1 MWQWLGLKLRLL
13 SELRGGFAQQNNRR
27 SPRDRDRSCCPWTR
41 HWFARVALPSHLLVS
56 YASVL
61 FPVWIPFQRQERS
74 ARGNAPEF
82 PTPSDAVR
90 SRRHNRDL
98 PVDSI
103 WEYNQSL
110 PILRATRGYGVFHT
124 SIESYFLLHAAL
136 VSNLPV
142 LHRSHVRGVDPVR
155 ATRCACRDRRIIG
168 RRLHVNGLRERL
180 LTLEHQDRF
189 CRALLFP
196 PGFVAAES
204 KMLDGRRFPAWTL
217 PLCALGWIIASL
229 WNPKAA
235 NLAGETIGNPALF
248 LLASICGIW
257 ALARLARLTATSRA
271 LSFLGKN
278 TLPIFAFNY
287 PLNLFAQWLFAPTT
301 PWFVFAASEMALAVG
316 FVFLLRRI
324 PAIAR
329 VFSIESGQRASP
341 TAV

>member
-1 MWQWLGLKLRLL
+1 MPLFFFLSGYLFNGKRGPLEVMRRNSRRLL
-13 SELRGGFAQQNNRR
+13 MPYAVAAAIAIFPSILFGNTTSLSQFFVQLGGTAYSIPR
-27 SPRDRDRSCCPWTR
+27 SNLTFYCTPLWFLTCLFCTEAMYAALTRYARHVVHVVIAASLVVGCTLMAFVKGFSPWNIKIA
-41 HWFARVALPSHLLVS
+41 FVALFYFHL
-56 YASVL
+56 
-61 FPVWIPFQRQERS
+61 
-74 ARGNAPEF
+74 
-82 PTPSDAVR
+82 
-90 SRRHNRDL
+90 
-98 PVDSI
+98 
-103 WEYNQSL
+103 
-110 PILRATRGYGVFHT
+110 
-124 SIESYFLLHAAL
+124 
-136 VSNLPV
+136 
-142 LHRSHVRGVDPVR
+142 
-155 ATRCACRDRRIIG
+155 
-168 RRLHVNGLRERL
+168 
-180 LTLEHQDRF
+180 
-189 CRALLFP
+189 
-196 PGFVAAES
+196 GFVAAES

-316 FVFLLRRI
+316 FVFLLRHI

>member
-1 MWQWLGLKLRLL
+1 MDLRNRTIDAARGIGIVLVVLGHAIGLPEWLFRVIYSCHMPLFFFLSGYLFNGKRSPLEVMRRNSRRLL
-13 SELRGGFAQQNNRR
+13 MPYAVAAAIAIFPSILFGNTTSLSQFFVQLGGTAYSIPR
-27 SPRDRDRSCCPWTR
+27 SNLTFYCTPLWFLTCLFCTEAMYAALTRYARHVVHVVIAASLVVGCTLMAFVKGFSPWNIKIA
-41 HWFARVALPSHLLVS
+41 FVALFYFHL
-56 YASVL
+56 
-61 FPVWIPFQRQERS
+61 
-74 ARGNAPEF
+74 
-82 PTPSDAVR
+82 
-90 SRRHNRDL
+90 
-98 PVDSI
+98 
-103 WEYNQSL
+103 
-110 PILRATRGYGVFHT
+110 
-124 SIESYFLLHAAL
+124 
-136 VSNLPV
+136 
-142 LHRSHVRGVDPVR
+142 
-155 ATRCACRDRRIIG
+155 
-168 RRLHVNGLRERL
+168 
-180 LTLEHQDRF
+180 
-189 CRALLFP
+189 
-196 PGFVAAES
+196 GFVAAES

>member
-1 MWQWLGLKLRLL
+1 
-13 SELRGGFAQQNNRR
+13 
-27 SPRDRDRSCCPWTR
+27 
-41 HWFARVALPSHLLVS
+41 VS

-74 ARGNAPEF
+74 ARGHAQEF

-90 SRRHNRDL
+90 SCRRNRDL

-136 VSNLPV
+136 
-142 LHRSHVRGVDPVR
+142 
-155 ATRCACRDRRIIG
+155 
-168 RRLHVNGLRERL
+168 L
-180 LTLEHQDRF
+180 LTCLF
-189 CRALLFP
+189 CTEAMYAALTRYARHVVHVVIAASLVVGCTLMAFVKGFSPWNIKIAFVALFYFHL
-196 PGFVAAES
+196 GFVAAES